1 MDAYKGDIIYTVAPD
16 SFTVLQNSFILVKDG
31 IIHDICQVLDSDHK
45 NITLHD
51 YSGHLI
57 IPSFI
62 DMHLHSGQYMQKG
75 LGMDK
80 PLLQWLESYTFKE
93 EARFS
98 EQEYAQAVYESFCE
112 ELIENGSLKSVIFAT
127 VHKQSTE
134 ILFEKLIEKGL
145 SAYVGKVNMDMN
157 CPMEIQ
163 EGTITSLKDTE
174 EIVLKYCSQPMV
186 KPIITPRFVP
196 TCSRMLL
203 QELGKMAFK
212 YNVPVQS
219 HLSENREEVQWVK
232 ELFPDCQNYSRVYNS
247 FGLFGQT
254 PTIMAHCIYLTKDGK
269 ELIKNNGVGIVHCPQ
284 SNFNLSSGI
293 MPAAEYLNNGINVF
307 LGSDIAAGHSMYI
320 PDIIVSA
327 VQASK
332 IIHMKNPQYMPLTLA
347 QVFYMASTGP
357 ENLFPGSGKL
367 QKGMSFDALIIDDER
382 KEGTVEERLQR
393 FIYTGGKEHIKERFL
408 RGISLKKSRV

>member
-1 MDAYKGDIIYTVAPD
+1 
-16 SFTVLQNSFILVKDG
+16 
-31 IIHDICQVLDSDHK
+31 
-45 NITLHD
+45 
-51 YSGHLI
+51 
-57 IPSFI
+57 
-62 DMHLHSGQYMQKG
+62 
-75 LGMDK
+75 
-80 PLLQWLESYTFKE
+80 
-93 EARFS
+93 
-98 EQEYAQAVYESFCE
+98 
-112 ELIENGSLKSVIFAT
+112 
-127 VHKQSTE
+127 
-134 ILFEKLIEKGL
+134 
-145 SAYVGKVNMDMN
+145 MDMN

-293 MPAAEYLNNGINVF
+293 MPAAEYLNMNQCF
-307 LGSDIAAGHSMYI
+307 
-320 PDIIVSA
+320 
-327 VQASK
+327 
-332 IIHMKNPQYMPLTLA
+332 
-347 QVFYMASTGP
+347 FR
-357 ENLFPGSGKL
+357 E
-367 QKGMSFDALIIDDER
+367 
-382 KEGTVEERLQR
+382 
-393 FIYTGGKEHIKERFL
+393 
-408 RGISLKKSRV
+408 